1 MVKVVRTRPC
11 RREPAPGDSLSV
23 FFTACSVFD
32 GFLSLWGQMIEL
44 DDPYNEFKAKI
55 EDVAQSVSS
64 ETSKK
69 DFNDGD
75 GCLLKYSFDQTWYRG
90 RVMNKIYER
99 KTAYRVHLIDYGN
112 VEIVDQNSIKDIP
125 HEISEEAYPPHACK
139 FFLSGIHP
147 TRNCWSIDAMHAAEK
162 FSVYRA
168 FTVNVVSV
176 SEGRVYNIHSPEIN
190 SHLQS

>member
-1 MVKVVRTRPC
+1 
-11 RREPAPGDSLSV
+11 
-23 FFTACSVFD
+23 VFD

-64 ETSKK
+64 ETSKKGNILNGAENNLITK

-125 HEISEEAYPPHACK
+125 HEI
-139 FFLSGIHP
+139 
-147 TRNCWSIDAMHAAEK
+147 R
-162 FSVYRA
+162 
-168 FTVNVVSV
+168 
-176 SEGRVYNIHSPEIN
+176 
-190 SHLQS
+190 

>member
-1 MVKVVRTRPC
+1 MFKMVKVVRTRPC

-69 DFNDGD
+69 GNSLNGAENNLITKDFNDGD

-125 HEISEEAYPPHACK
+125 HEI
-139 FFLSGIHP
+139 
-147 TRNCWSIDAMHAAEK
+147 R
-162 FSVYRA
+162 
-168 FTVNVVSV
+168 
-176 SEGRVYNIHSPEIN
+176 
-190 SHLQS
+190 